1 MLTVRNLSATYGEGK
16 VIDNLTLTAKK
27 GAITCLVGRNGA
39 GKTTTLRAI
48 MGMIKNSATEL
59 SLDGQDIF
67 SLPTYERA
75 RFEIGYVPQG
85 REIFQNM
92 SVRNNLMIGLEA
104 NKETTQVPN
113 YIFDLFPILK
123 KFLDRK
129 GGDLS
134 GGQQQQLAIAR
145 ALVTDPKVLVL
156 DEPTEGIQPSVIQ
169 EIGESIIQLK
179 PKMAILI
186 VEQYLEFVLKIA
198 DYCYLLEKGQL
209 VLQGNTN
216 EIDQEKMKH
225 TLAL

>member
-75 RFEIGYVPQG
+75 RFGIGYVPQG